1 MPCFVPFKNNLD
13 LTFFVLRSVSILD
26 DEIIHSMKCFSFQA
40 EDLGCVYSSVMKSI
54 HGNLVI
60 IIVHNDE
67 TFAARIFSLFNLF
80 KTSFGTAFL
89 LLYKA
94 ALGII
99 VWYGAWIKR
108 SEENRHILNKTLLSA
123 IEDLSHLAVLIQHGF
138 YSVYAGESK
147 DGQQNAR
154 FSTGDT
160 ILLCGMVPAS
170 EDSSDLSYACMAIL
184 RSSFNNVEAST
195 AGVCLQCRD
204 RPMVAMLHVWKSLQS
219 CYTWLITANYRRTIR
234 PYISNFSYEAQFDI
248 FKVIYVSSDDV
259 LNCEISQSKSVIG
272 SRVGKGEVQSD

>member
-54 HGNLVI
+54 HGNL
-60 IIVHNDE
+60 
-67 TFAARIFSLFNLF
+67 
-80 KTSFGTAFL
+80 
-89 LLYKA
+89 
-94 ALGII
+94 I

-123 IEDLSHLAVLIQHGF
+123 IEDLSHLAILIQHGF

-147 DGQQNAR
+147 DGQLNAR

-160 ILLCGMVPAS
+160 ILLCGMVPS
-170 EDSSDLSYACMAIL
+170 SDDSSDLSYACMAIL

-219 CYTWLITANYRRTIR
+219 CYTWLITADYRRTIR
-234 PYISNFSYEAQFDI
+234 PYISNFSNEAQFDI